1 MAAESLVPSDYL
13 ERVAERFR
21 LLGEPVR
28 LQLLNLL
35 HTRGEMAV
43 QDLAEAAGISHA
55 NASKHLRQME
65 LAGLLGRRKDGL
77 HAYYQIADA
86 SLGGICLLVCAQI
99 EREA

>member
-1 MAAESLVPSDYL
+1 MGAETLVPGEYL
-13 ERVAERFR
+13 ERAAERFR

-43 QDLAEAAGISHA
+43 QDLAQAAGLSHA
-55 NASKHLRQME
+55 NASKHLRHME
-65 LAGLLGRRKDGL
+65 AAGLLGRRKDGL
-77 HAYYQIADA
+77 HAYYHIADP